1 MDIHD
6 IRGVMSALILI
17 VFIGLFVWVSLG
29 GRDRFREAAALPFA
43 DDDADTAG
51 TARAQEPQA

>member
-6 IRGVMSALILI
+6 LRGVMSALILM

-29 GRDRFREAAALPFA
+29 GRERFREAAALPFA
-43 DDDADTAG
+43 DEERDPEAKG
-51 TARAQEPQA
+51 KAQEPQP

>member
-6 IRGVMSALILI
+6 VRGVMSALILI

-29 GRDRFREAAALPFA
+29 GRDRFRDAAALPFA
-43 DDDADTAG
+43 DEDEGASRNDK
-51 TARAQEPQA
+51 AQEPQA

>member
-29 GRDRFREAAALPFA
+29 GRDRFREAAALPF
-43 DDDADTAG
+43 DEDADTAG